1 MDWVSLVGAAGIGA
15 ILIKIIDIVWLQKAL
30 EKSEHKKWLR
40 NQKLAVFTEL
50 SELLLSIGISKKHN
64 IDNNPYEFYA
74 VASKS
79 LLLIENEELQKQIN
93 TFIVD
98 WDKLI
103 NEKLTETKSDELYAK
118 LTKKSKVIVNELH
131 KDLKL

>member
-40 NQKLAVFTEL
+40 NQKLEGFTEL
-50 SELLLSIGISKKHN
+50 SELLLSIGMSKKNN

-103 NEKLTETKSDELYAK
+103 NEKLTEAKSDELYYK
-118 LTKKSKVIVNELH
+118 LTAKSKVIVDELR
-131 KDLKL
+131 KDLEL

>member
-15 ILIKIIDIVWLQKAL
+15 IIIKIIDIVWLQKAL

-40 NQKLAVFTEL
+40 NQKLEVFTEL
-50 SELLLSIGISKKHN
+50 SELLLSIGLSKKHN

-79 LLLIENEELQKQIN
+79 LLLIENEKLQKQIN

-103 NEKLTETKSDELYAK
+103 NEDLTETKKNNLYHK
-118 LTKKSKVIVNELH
+118 LTVRSKVIVNELRN
-131 KDLKL
+131 DMEL